1 MNETVIVPGCH
12 GNHIGTSLASHGKIV
27 PQSTAQ
33 AALPERALV
42 TEQPYNGNIQPTGM
56 GPDGMDPVVLE
67 IMAVLDS
74 LFLAERQ
81 ARFQVSALEVQDYP
95 LAATF
100 EMVRDTESDAAIEE
114 ALSGFGFEQHTLD
127 DDAELWISDELGLMV
142 SLLLHRTGWPLL
154 HLQDNQVRGG
164 RRG

>member
-1 MNETVIVPGCH
+1 
-12 GNHIGTSLASHGKIV
+12 
-27 PQSTAQ
+27 
-33 AALPERALV
+33 
-42 TEQPYNGNIQPTGM
+42 M
-56 GPDGMDPVVLE
+56 GPDEMDPVVLE

-95 LAATF
+95 FAATF

-127 DDAELWISDELGLMV
+127 DGAELWISDELGLMV
-142 SLLLHRTGWPLL
+142 FLFFTTPDGRSYTYRIVRFEVAGEDEISL
-154 HLQDNQVRGG
+154 
-164 RRG
+164 

>member
-1 MNETVIVPGCH
+1 
-12 GNHIGTSLASHGKIV
+12 
-27 PQSTAQ
+27 
-33 AALPERALV
+33 
-42 TEQPYNGNIQPTGM
+42 M
-56 GPDGMDPVVLE
+56 GPDEMDPVVLE
-67 IMAVLDS
+67 IMATLDS

>member
-1 MNETVIVPGCH
+1 
-12 GNHIGTSLASHGKIV
+12 
-27 PQSTAQ
+27 
-33 AALPERALV
+33 
-42 TEQPYNGNIQPTGM
+42 M
-56 GPDGMDPVVLE
+56 GPDEMDPVVLE

-95 LAATF
+95 FTATF

-142 SLLLHRTGWPLL
+142 FLFFTTPDGRSYTYRIVRFEVAGEDEISL
-154 HLQDNQVRGG
+154 
-164 RRG
+164 